1 MNFAL
6 HFSATKKRATMTISG
21 VSAGTRRILVDQQ
34 RPIKTLLTSE
44 GHNAEQSTCRIDFF
58 EKKNC
63 RILARTSLMDD
74 SDRNHPDEN
83 IYIQVVRQ
91 RRVPTA
97 VPPLLQW
104 RRRRK
109 PGKEEEGWHCFTE
122 RVKRTSHSRA
132 NLCSLSRSIPR
143 VGVAYTSTTTSQHGP
158 SSLHRYV
165 ELTTPPSY

>member
-83 IYIQVVRQ
+83 IYIYTGGAPTSRSHGSP
-91 RRVPTA
+91 PTA
-97 VPPLLQW
+97 PV
-104 RRRRK
+104 
-109 PGKEEEGWHCFTE
+109 EEEEEAWE
-122 RVKRTSHSRA
+122 RGGGLA
-132 NLCSLSRSIPR
+132 L
-143 VGVAYTSTTTSQHGP
+143 
-158 SSLHRYV
+158 LH
-165 ELTTPPSY
+165 

>member
-83 IYIQVVRQ
+83 IYIYRWCANVAFPRQ
-91 RRVPTA
+91 SPHCSSGGGGGSLGKRRRVGIASLRGWSGPHTA
-97 VPPLLQW
+97 ERTFALSPAPFHVLVSHTLV
-104 RRRRK
+104 RR
-109 PGKEEEGWHCFTE
+109 P
-122 RVKRTSHSRA
+122 A
-132 NLCSLSRSIPR
+132 
-143 VGVAYTSTTTSQHGP
+143 STDRPVFIGMSSWQH
-158 SSLHRYV
+158 L
-165 ELTTPPSY
+165 